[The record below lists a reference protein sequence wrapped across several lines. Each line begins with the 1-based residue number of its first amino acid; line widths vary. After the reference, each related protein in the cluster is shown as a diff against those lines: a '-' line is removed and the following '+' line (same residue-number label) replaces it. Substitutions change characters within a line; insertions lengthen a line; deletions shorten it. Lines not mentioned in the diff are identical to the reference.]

1 MKNFKLKH
9 AFTLIELIIA
19 ITILSIIMISIFNVY
34 SNIINANNKVK
45 ISIILQENTKN
56 IIENIATAI
65 REKWID
71 FLYYNPLTTEVL
83 NYKDGNSILAIKWDL
98 QYLRKKDW
106 TIGPEICRDTDINCY
121 LSTNNNIKLNSDD
134 VEIKNMKFYISWTG
148 SSSISNT
155 NTSPKVTLIFEIAI
169 SPGKWISPDLIK
181 ESTLKIQTTINEKIY
196 KN

>member
-45 ISIILQENTKN
+45 ISRILQENTKN